1 MRNDERDRLV
11 DELIDQPQ
19 ERGRLLREAALT
31 GNELEQILGITET
44 ADALWLAAHGAPALQ
59 EDPVAAMLGLLPS
72 DECRL
77 SSAAFRRA
85 RKRAGVSVSDVAER
99 LHQRGWDYTHGDVF
113 RWETRTADD
122 VPPAVVEVLAD
133 ILGAPTAKLL
143 AGSSSASVPS
153 LVDAVRSHPGFEE
166 LVDRWASA
174 QRVSRN
180 AAVAMLESRML
191 ATVHR
196 GEQPDPEQLLG
207 SLDALVASIERSDRD

>member
-1 MRNDERDRLV
+1 MKNDERDRLV
-11 DELIDQPQ
+11 DKLIDQPQ
-19 ERGRLLREAALT
+19 ERGRLLREAALADD
-31 GNELEQILGITET
+31 EREQILGIAET

-59 EDPVAAMLGLLPS
+59 DDPVAAMLGLLPN

-77 SSAAFRRA
+77 SSAALRRA

-99 LHQRGWDYTHGDVF
+99 LHQRGWDFTHGDVF

-122 VPPAVVEVLAD
+122 VPPAVVEALAD
-133 ILGAPTAKLL
+133 ILGSPIERLL
-143 AGSSSASVPS
+143 AGPSSTSVPS
-153 LVDAVRSHPGFEE
+153 LMDAVRSHPRFEE

-180 AAVAMLESRML
+180 AAAAMLESRML